1 MNSSVSLMNWL
12 LLLAL
17 VLLWGTSFMFI
28 SISVETID
36 PLSVVFSRVLIGA
49 ILLTFMAY
57 AKGLYLPFTRK
68 AWLAF
73 MVMGV
78 IGNVLPFYLITWG
91 QLSINSG
98 IAGMIM
104 AIMPLM
110 TMLLAHY
117 FVEGEDLNRYKIIG
131 FALGLGGIILL
142 LGPVFEGGG
151 QAVFG
156 GIAVFF
162 AAVSYAVN
170 TILVRRF
177 PKFNPI
183 VGAAGVLIGASIT
196 MLPIWLIQAPPLT
209 TQISNNS
216 MLSVIWLGIGPTA
229 IATLLLFAVI
239 ERAGPTFLATINY
252 MIPVVAFFAG
262 AYILSEPVELSSL
275 FALAI
280 ILSGIAFTRFRA
292 NSLRPAFPED

>member
-1 MNSSVSLMNWL
+1 MNSSVSLTNWL

-68 AWLAF
+68 AWFAF
-73 MVMGV
+73 LVMGMV
-78 IGNVLPFYLITWG
+78 GNVLPFYLITWG

-104 AIMPLM
+104 AIMPLI

-170 TILVRRF
+170 AILVRRF
-177 PKFNPI
+177 PKFNPT

-196 MLPIWLIQAPPLT
+196 ILPIWLIQAPPLT

-292 NSLRPAFPED
+292 NSLRPAIPED